1 MTIDNMPDKRRA
13 RTKPA
18 DYAGVLFSGFAMG
31 SADVVPGVSG
41 GTIAFILGIYEEL
54 IGSIRMVGQPVFW
67 RSLLRGEWRVAMRLA
82 NALFLVVL
90 GVGVVGAIFLLA
102 PGIEWMLINQPVLIW
117 SFFFGLVVASIIIVS
132 TRIRQWSISRFVA
145 LFLGAAVAYWIVG
158 LVPVQTPDTW
168 WFLML
173 SGAIAIC
180 AMILPGISG
189 SFIMVLLGKY
199 HFFINAIN
207 ERDFASLAFAA
218 IGAIIGLVTFAQV
231 LTWLFRR
238 FHDITVATLTGFM
251 IGSLREIWPWKETL
265 ESVVDPVGEIV
276 PLVDR
281 NVLPPLTVNG
291 AFNTE
296 IAFAAGAALLG
307 IVVVAAVERIAMV
320 RAKRA
325 NQSVAQGAVA

>member
-1 MTIDNMPDKRRA
+1 MTIDNMPERRRT

-132 TRIRQWSISRFVA
+132 TRIRRWSISRFVA

-218 IGAIIGLVTFAQV
+218 IGAVIGLVTFAQV

-238 FHDITVATLTGFM
+238 YHDITVATLAGFM
-251 IGSLREIWPWKETL
+251 LGSLREIWPWKETL

-281 NVLPPLTVNG
+281 NVLPPLTING

-296 IAFAAGAALLG
+296 IALAAGAALLG
-307 IVVVAAVERIAMV
+307 AALVIIVERIATA
-320 RAKRA
+320 R
-325 NQSVAQGAVA
+325 ST

>member
-1 MTIDNMPDKRRA
+1 MTIDNMPEQRRA

-325 NQSVAQGAVA
+325 NQSVAQGAMA